1 MQRALTARERAL
13 FRDRTTE
20 RALIH
25 GSMMC
30 RAIALRAWRF
40 LNRRKHALTDV
51 VSAVPVREAA

>member
-1 MQRALTARERAL
+1 
-13 FRDRTTE
+13 
-20 RALIH
+20 
-25 GSMMC
+25 MC